1 MITATVYQDINEE
14 FNSKI
19 AFLSFP
25 VLPAIGATLNLTIC
39 GFEKYYEVLDIEY
52 CADVYSCNSE
62 IAIPV
67 QIDII
72 VKEV

>member
-14 FNSKI
+14 FHSKI

-25 VLPAIGATLNLTIC
+25 VLPVVGSTLNLTIC
-39 GFEKYYEVLDIEY
+39 GFEKYYKVLDIEY

-67 QIDII
+67 SIDII

>member
-1 MITATVYQDINEE
+1 M
-14 FNSKI
+14 
-19 AFLSFP
+19 
-25 VLPAIGATLNLTIC
+25 PAIGATLNLTIC

>member
-25 VLPAIGATLNLTIC
+25 VLPEIGSSLNLKIC
-39 GFEKYYEVLDIEY
+39 GFEKYYEVIDIEY

-62 IAIPV
+62 FAIPV
-67 QIDII
+67 SIDII